1 MPAVQHRRTLSFH
14 PTSPVVAWL
23 SLRAIVALFAIGF
36 ALVASMPS
44 LAAQAPTSRPTIFPV
59 PASIT
64 THPGQFALTENTP
77 IIVPR
82 RDADARRA
90 ADRLNDLLFRTHG
103 WRLAVRTGKPR
114 AQAINL
120 VRDAAQASSPE
131 SYRLDVSPDRV
142 RISAGSFSGFLYG
155 NDTLWQLLPEEKSA
169 SLSIAAVS
177 IADAPRF
184 AWRGL
189 MLDSARHYQSPDFI
203 KRYLDVMALHKL
215 NTLHWH
221 LTDDQAWR
229 LEIRKYPKL
238 TSVGAWRVPA
248 GPAAQ
253 ADIDPA
259 TGKPRRIGGFY
270 TQAQVRD
277 IVAYAADR
285 GIRIVPEIEMPGHA
299 SATLAA
305 YPQFAAS
312 ATPPADVPADWGI
325 YPNVYS
331 PDDATLGFLTD
342 VLTEVMDLFPGEYIH
357 VGGDEVEKEQWQH
370 SPAAQARLRELGT
383 TDVAAIPAYFT
394 RRAGEF
400 LEAHGRKLVGW
411 DEILHKDMA
420 KNAVVMSWRGT
431 QGALDATAQGHDS
444 VLSAWPTLYFD
455 NRQGEGDG
463 LPGRVRMISLKDV
476 YDYSPIP
483 AGMSEA
489 QQKHLIGIQGNVWT
503 EHIRTKDRAGAMS
516 FPRAAAIADL
526 GWTGGTQRDWRG
538 FVRGLPALFR
548 QYESFG
554 MPYSRDVFAVK
565 IDSNDDATRGQSLV
579 TLSNQAGGGEIRYTV
594 DGSTPTPQSR
604 LYSAPLSLR
613 VPGTIKAIT
622 FAGDQAVSNAATLT
636 IDPAAPLRR
645 SSEQLQLCSDSIA
658 LMMED
663 DAPIQGQRAVFK
675 IDIQKPCWIVPKVK
689 FDGIT
694 GFQAAVGN
702 LPFNYQIGEAKAK
715 VTFPAPTTKIGELMV
730 RLDTCEGKILAR
742 LPLAPAATSQAVTV
756 LPAASLPAITG
767 THDICLRFAQPTL
780 EPMWALDW
788 IELTRPSP
796 AAARNHAQ

>member
-1 MPAVQHRRTLSFH
+1 MPADQHRRPLSFH
-14 PTSPVVAWL
+14 PHFYMARVPR
-23 SLRAIVALFAIGF
+23 RACVALFALVV
-36 ALVASMPS
+36 ALVAAMPS
-44 LAAQAPTSRPTIFPV
+44 PAADVAASNPTIMPV

-64 THPGQFALTENTP
+64 AQAGQFDLTGKTP

-82 RDADARRA
+82 HDADARRA
-90 ADRLNDLLFRTHG
+90 ADRFNDLLYRTHG
-103 WRLAVRTGKPR
+103 LRLVVRNGKPR

-120 VRDAAQASSPE
+120 VRDAAQAPTPE
-131 SYRLDVSPDRV
+131 SYRLEVSPDLVRV
-142 RISAGSFSGFLYG
+142 SASSYSGFLYG
-155 NDTLWQLLPEEKSA
+155 NDTLSQLVPAVNSA
-169 SLSIAAVS
+169 SLSIAAVT
-177 IADAPRF
+177 IVDAPRF

-253 ADIDPA
+253 ADIDQA

-277 IVAYAADR
+277 IVAYASDR

-299 SATLAA
+299 SATLVA

-383 TDVAAIPAYFT
+383 TDVAALPAYFT
-394 RRAGEF
+394 RRIGKF

-431 QGALDATAQGHDS
+431 QGALDATAQGHDA

-483 AGMSEA
+483 AGMSET

-503 EHIRTKDRAGAMS
+503 EHIRTEDRAGAMS

-526 GWTGGTQRDWRG
+526 GWTGGTKRDWPA

-548 QYESFG
+548 RYEAFD
-554 MPYSRDVFAVK
+554 MPYSRDVFAVR
-565 IDSNDDATRGQSLV
+565 ITSNDDAPGSASLV
-579 TLSNQAGGGEIRYTV
+579 TLANQAGGGEIRYTV
-594 DGSTPTPQSR
+594 DGSAPTSQSS
-604 LYSAPLSLR
+604 LYGAPVLLPI
-613 VPGTIKAIT
+613 PGTITATT
-622 FAGDQAVSNAATLT
+622 FAGDQAVSNATALT
-636 IDPAAPLRR
+636 INPTANLRR
-645 SSEQLQLCSDSIA
+645 GSDQLQLCSDSIP

-663 DAPIQGQRAVFK
+663 DAPIMGQRAVFK

-694 GFQAAVGN
+694 AVQAAVGN
-702 LPFNYQIGEAKAK
+702 LPFNFQIGEAKSK
-715 VTFPAPTTKIGELMV
+715 VTFPAPTTAIGELVV
-730 RLDTCEGKILAR
+730 RLDTCEGKLLAR
-742 LPLAPAATSQAVTV
+742 LPLAPAALSQAVTV
-756 LPAASLPAITG
+756 LPAAPLPTITG
-767 THDICLRFAQPTL
+767 THDVCLRFAQPTL

-796 AAARNHAQ
+796 AAARKHAQ